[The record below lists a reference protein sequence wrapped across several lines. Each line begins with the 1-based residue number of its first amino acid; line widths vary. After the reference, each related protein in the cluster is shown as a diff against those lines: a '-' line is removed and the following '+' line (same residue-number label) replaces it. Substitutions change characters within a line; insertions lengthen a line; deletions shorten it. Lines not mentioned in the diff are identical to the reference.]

1 MHVSF
6 NSRGSSTVLGSG
18 QRLKDPLHD
27 YRLLSNLYGDV
38 EFGYMADRFQNRPV
52 AALFTTPGSDLRNP
66 GKFEENFRAVHPTGK
81 PASWMRAPS
90 GGHQA
95 ADDAAGETALAMGIL
110 AKLCGNAYK
119 PTREGR
125 RRRAH
130 LIKLAKMDE
139 SDWAP
144 MKGELTAYEKASLM
158 LPLLRR
164 KFTPPGLF
172 RQTLEGSGDAQLIER
187 PMRGGPR
194 LWEGVLR
201 DGAVVGGNL
210 CGRLLMYVRGTL
222 DQPTVA
228 EDDRR
233 ALTRLVAEAEAAV
246 PAGAPPARKG
256 TQRAPKPRK
265 SPAANRTRRRTPAKP
280 AAEEG
285 TGTATKPSPKRTTQS
300 RKSPKPP
307 AATRTRRRERAKAKV
322 EAFLAEVRAAEK
334 AQAGKVDVGRM
345 KVVELRAALKA
356 RGLSTKGLK
365 KELVSRLESAL
376 S

>member
-6 NSRGSSTVLGSG
+6 NSRGSATVLGSG
-18 QRLKDPLHD
+18 QRLKDPQHD

-38 EFGYMADRFQNRPV
+38 EFGYMGDRFQNREV
-52 AALFTTPGSDLRNP
+52 AALFTSPGSDLRDP
-66 GKFEENFRAVHPTGK
+66 RKFEENFRAIHPTGK
-81 PASWMRAPS
+81 PSSWMRAPS
-90 GGHQA
+90 GGHQLADVA
-95 ADDAAGETALAMGIL
+95 ASETAIAMGIL

-119 PTREGR
+119 PTREGK

-201 DGAVVGGNL
+201 DGEVVGGNL
-210 CGRLLMYVRGTL
+210 CGRLLMYVRDTL
-222 DQPTVA
+222 DQDASA

-246 PAGAPPARKG
+246 PAAPPLLGKAHSGLRNSGSLQRQTGRGEKHRRSWWRRKAQG
-256 TQRAPKPRK
+256 RPP
-265 SPAANRTRRRTPAKP
+265 TRRQREPRSL
-280 AAEEG
+280 G
-285 TGTATKPSPKRTTQS
+285 SRQS
-300 RKSPKPP
+300 RLRQPEQDGESVQ
-307 AATRTRRRERAKAKV
+307 RRRWRHSWPRCAPLKRRRRA
-322 EAFLAEVRAAEK
+322 R
-334 AQAGKVDVGRM
+334 
-345 KVVELRAALKA
+345 
-356 RGLSTKGLK
+356 STWG
-365 KELVSRLESAL
+365 A
-376 S
+376 